1 LQGNSKNLF
10 TKINS
15 MKKIKLLVIFTTFI
29 LVAFSINWAV
39 SSGKMT
45 EREKRAQVDHRIDNM
60 AYWVRMAEAG
70 NVPFNPEVRAEPA
83 VFTGSRIISPM
94 VLTEDSPDV
103 PVTDINSTQSE
114 NSIIVDPMNGNT
126 VLNSNNSTPQPASG
140 IYGAND
146 LYSFNSGETFE
157 GEVQGA
163 GGGNSG
169 DPAACIGTDGRWY
182 VGYITNPGGQGVAY
196 SDNQG
201 ETWTTK
207 TVAPNPGQLADKN
220 HMWLD
225 RKVGSPYENY
235 LYDAWTPFGG
245 GSSGKIVL
253 SRSTDKALT
262 WSSPKD
268 ISTPV
273 GGFHQGV
280 NLNSGPNGEVY
291 AVWGVTYG
299 GGDEG
304 AIGFNKSLDG
314 GATWETAKTCISG
327 IKGIRSSGVPQNMRV
342 NSFPTMAVD
351 ISDGPYSGFIYVS
364 WTNVGVPGQN
374 TGQDR
379 DVYMIRSED
388 GGETWSEP
396 IRVNQDPIG
405 QGKAHYFGWPTVD
418 PSSGMLAFVYYSNQ
432 NTNNNQAEAWC
443 AISGNAGATFETFK
457 VSDVAFTPTPIP
469 GLADNYF
476 GDYLGITANNG
487 WVYPCWTDN
496 RSGHAMT
503 YVSAFQTI
511 NILPPYSL
519 NATVDQET
527 GEASLVWD
535 FTEGT
540 GFQYFNIYRNDELI
554 GTTIETIFTDQLPDF
569 GYYTYKI
576 TAYYGG
582 ENESSPAIDEV
593 QFGSS
598 TVSIDPDTYV
608 ANVYINTSE
617 EQTMYI
623 KNTGVLD
630 LTYSLSPFTR
640 IANTLTYKAANGG
653 GDEYISRVML
663 NGLDNSSS
671 SDHYS
676 DFTGEFI
683 SMKSGRAYTIQVTAG
698 NSYEGDQCAVWVDW
712 NQNGEFDEAMTML
725 DADETGQQFT
735 ASIEPR
741 KGSKQGTTRMRVR
754 LAGPGER
761 LSAYGDTEFGEVED
775 YSVVIADWLTLDPD
789 NGTVAPG
796 DSLAVTITY
805 DATGMETGTYND
817 DVKFRSN
824 DINHPYFHVY
834 FTMNITDLQVTASAS
849 ANEICDG
856 ESTQL
861 IVTPTGGTGEYT
873 YQWTSIPEGF
883 NSTEQNPTVS
893 PSEETTYIV
902 MVNDG
907 VITLTDSTTV
917 VVFATP
923 QVNLGPDEVL
933 CEATEYPLDA
943 GNPGATYLWST
954 GATTQTIV
962 ATGNGETTFW
972 VKVTNEND
980 CSDQDTVSINF
991 SSLPVVSL
999 GNDTI
1004 VCQNGTFTLNAGNPG
1019 STYLWS
1025 TGETTQSITFNA
1037 SEYSVGLQTI
1047 TVEVTNSAG
1056 CESGAEKL
1064 VEIKDCTGIDE
1075 FTSAVSLDVFPN
1087 PGNGIFNLKLD
1098 NLGSQTISIK
1108 VVSITGKLVYQG
1120 PEIRVNG
1127 SLKEQI
1133 NLSEASEGVYNIF
1146 VEGDGFVANKKVII
1160 RR

>member
-1 LQGNSKNLF
+1 
-10 TKINS
+10 
-15 MKKIKLLVIFTTFI
+15 MKKIKLLVVFTTFI

-39 SSGKMT
+39 SSSKMT

-60 AYWVRMAEAG
+60 AYWKRMAEAG
-70 NVPFNPEVRAEPA
+70 YVPFNPEVRAEPA
-83 VFTGSRIISPM
+83 IFTGSKIHSPM

-103 PVTDINSTQSE
+103 PVTEVNSTQSE

-140 IYGAND
+140 VYGAND
-146 LYSFNSGETFE
+146 LYSFDAGETFD

-182 VGYITNPGGQGVAY
+182 VGYISNPGGQGVAY

-201 ETWTTK
+201 QSWTTK

-245 GSSGKIVL
+245 GSSGFIVL
-253 SRSTDKALT
+253 SRSTDRAET
-262 WSSPKD
+262 WSSPMN
-268 ISTPV
+268 ISSPV
-273 GGFHQGV
+273 SGFHQGV

-291 AVWGVTYG
+291 AVWGVTYS
-299 GGDEG
+299 GDEG

-314 GATWETAKTCISG
+314 GATWEGAKTCISN
-327 IKGIRSSGVPQNMRV
+327 IRGIRSSGVPQNMRV

-374 TGQDR
+374 SGQDR

-388 GGETWSEP
+388 GGETWSAP

-418 PSSGMLAFVYYSNQ
+418 PSNGMLSFVYYSNQ

-443 AISGNAGATFETFK
+443 AVSGNAGASFDTFK

-476 GDYLGITANNG
+476 GDYLGITANDG

-511 NILPPYSL
+511 NILPPYAL
-519 NATVDQET
+519 VATVDQEN
-527 GEASLVWD
+527 GESSLTWD
-535 FTEGT
+535 YTEGT

-554 GTTIETIFTDQLPDF
+554 DNTTEMSYTDQLADY
-569 GYYTYKI
+569 GYYTYKV
-576 TAYYGG
+576 AAFYGG
-582 ENESSPAIDEV
+582 ENESSSVSA
-593 QFGSS
+593 QTQYGTS
-598 TVSIDPDTYV
+598 TISIDPTAYE
-608 ANVYINTSE
+608 ANVYINSTI
-617 EQTMYI
+617 EQTMVV

-630 LTYSLSPFTR
+630 LTFSVSPFLR
-640 IANTLTYKAANGG
+640 MANTLNYETAKGG
-653 GDEYISRVML
+653 GDEYISRVSI
-663 NGLDNSSS
+663 NGLDNTSATGY
-671 SDHYS
+671 YS
-676 DFTGEFI
+676 DFTAEFI
-683 SMKSGRAYTIQVTAG
+683 SMKSNDTYNLQVTAG

-712 NQNGEFDEAMTML
+712 NQNGSFDEAMVILTT
-725 DADETGQQFT
+725 DEDGKIFS
-735 ASIEPR
+735 ASITPQ
-741 KGSKQGTTRMRVR
+741 KGSKQGVTRMRIR
-754 LAGPGER
+754 LAGPAES
-761 LSAYGDTEFGEVED
+761 LSAYGESKYGEVED
-775 YSVVIADWLTLDPD
+775 YSVLIADWLTIAPD
-789 NGTVAPG
+789 NGVVPVG
-796 DSLAVTITY
+796 DSLMIAITF
-805 DATGMETGTYND
+805 DATGMEPGTYSD
-817 DVKFRSN
+817 SFKFKTN
-824 DINHPYFHVY
+824 DIDNKYFPLF
-834 FTMNITDLQVTASAS
+834 FTMNVTDLQVTATASAS
-849 ANEICDG
+849 EICDG

-861 IVTPTGGTGEYT
+861 IVTPEGGTGEYT
-873 YQWTSIPEGF
+873 YQWSSIPEGF
-883 NSTEQNPTVS
+883 TSTEQNPMVS
-893 PSEETTYIV
+893 PIEETTYV
-902 MVNDG
+902 VAVNDG

-917 VVFATP
+917 AVFATP
-923 QVNLGPDEVL
+923 QVNLGSNQVL

-962 ATGNGETTFW
+962 ATGSGETTFW

-999 GNDTI
+999 GNDTV
-1004 VCQNGTFTLNAGNPG
+1004 VCQTGTFVMNAGNQG

-1025 TGETTQSITFNA
+1025 TGATTQSITFNP
-1037 SEYSVGLQTI
+1037 SDYPVGLQSV

-1056 CESGAEKL
+1056 CASGAERL

-1075 FTSAVSLDVFPN
+1075 FSSKVSLEVFPN
-1087 PGNGIFNLKLD
+1087 PGNGIFNLKIE
-1098 NLGSQTISIK
+1098 NLGSQTITIK
-1108 VVSITGKLVYQG
+1108 VVSVTGNLVYQG
-1120 PEIRVNG
+1120 QEIRVNG
-1127 SLKEQI
+1127 SFKEQI
-1133 NLSEASEGVYNIF
+1133 NLSEFSEGVYSVF
-1146 VEGDGFVANKKVII
+1146 VEGDGFVVNKKVVV